1 MSGKYKDSHSLWI
14 SVFSNLKKKTKL
26 DADKCIWLGRKKEE
40 GIKEREI

>member
-14 SVFSNLKKKTKL
+14 SVFSNLKKKL

>member
-14 SVFSNLKKKTKL
+14 SVFSNLKKKKTRS
-26 DADKCIWLGRKKEE
+26 DKCIWLGRKKEE